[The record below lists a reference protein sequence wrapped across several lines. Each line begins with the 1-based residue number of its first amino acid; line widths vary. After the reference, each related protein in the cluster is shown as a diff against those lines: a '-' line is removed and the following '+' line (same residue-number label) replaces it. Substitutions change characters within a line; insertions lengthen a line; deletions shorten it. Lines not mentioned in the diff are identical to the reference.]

1 MMKQLLQTKCPIVL
15 CLLLGCA
22 VTLSIGCTQQS
33 YASPEGYDLSHPQK
47 ENLGKVLNEISG
59 ICFDAEDNTLLAVS
73 DSKEKVFQINLN
85 KQKLKDY
92 TNNVV
97 PGKSDIED
105 VVKLDSNIYLLSS
118 KGIIYEVHGR
128 KKDTTGVK
136 AYPFWSN
143 DQNDFETLYYDA
155 SANGLIMVCKHC
167 PSDKGKEV
175 RTAYRFD
182 LSKKQFDDAALF
194 TFSTAE
200 VKNIL
205 KDNDAK
211 FDPSAAAIHPIN
223 KRLYVLSSAG
233 NLLVIA
239 DNRGKIIEAY
249 ELNPEQFPQAEGIA
263 FTPNGDMFITNEG
276 KYGAPT
282 LQQFKYHNGKNK

>member
-1 MMKQLLQTKCPIVL
+1 MNQLFQTKCPMRLWVVL
-15 CLLLGCA
+15 VCT
-22 VTLSIGCTQQS
+22 VTLSIGCKEQS
-33 YASPEGYDLSHPQK
+33 YSSPDGYDMNKPMK

-59 ICFDAEDNTLLAVS
+59 ICFNNDNNSLLAIS
-73 DSKEKVFQINLN
+73 DSKEKVFQIDLN

-97 PGKSDIED
+97 PGKSDLED
-105 VVKLDSNIYLLSS
+105 IAKVDSNLYLLSS
-118 KGIIYEVHGR
+118 KGTIYEIHGK
-128 KKDTTGVK
+128 KKDTVGVK
-136 AYPFWSN
+136 AYSFASN
-143 DQNDFETLYYDA
+143 DQDDFETLYYDP

-167 PSDKGKEV
+167 PSDKGKEI

-182 LSKKQFDDAALF
+182 LIKKQFDPSPFF

-200 VKNIL
+200 VKKIL
-205 KDNDAK
+205 NDGDAK

-223 KRLYVLSSAG
+223 KRLYILSSAG

-249 ELNPEQFPQAEGIA
+249 QLNPGQFPQAEGIA
-263 FTPNGDMFITNEG
+263 FAPNGDMFITNEG
-276 KYGAPT
+276 KYGPPT
-282 LQQFKYHNGKNK
+282 LHQFKYQNRKNK